1 MCFKSMQVTVFKT
14 LNMKNIVF
22 LILICLTCRQ
32 QSFANGQKDSIP
44 EPEFMNQ
51 VYQYDKINKKLV
63 ELEKVNAEM
72 KSKIKLMGGGAV
84 VYSMEGSKSDTR
96 INSEKINSENSSFM
110 ITIAGGT
117 MMSDPSMTL
126 SLYRLDSKKGKREA
140 PMSQY
145 GGMGNRNQEK
155 GGSLIDIKFKKL
167 KDGLYEIV
175 ISSRLEKGEYGFI
188 NMNGMNQT
196 GKLKVYAFGID

>member
-1 MCFKSMQVTVFKT
+1 
-14 LNMKNIVF
+14 MKNILF
-22 LILICLTCRQ
+22 LMLIFLFSNR
-32 QSFANGQKDSIP
+32 QSFAQGQKDSIP

-72 KSKIKLMGGGAV
+72 KSKIKLMGGGSV
-84 VYSMEGSKSDTR
+84 VYSIDGSRSEAR

-126 SLYRLDSKKGKREA
+126 KLYKLDNKKSKREV
-140 PMSQY
+140 PMGQY
-145 GGMGNRNQEK
+145 GASGKGNNQVD
-155 GGSLIDIKFKKL
+155 LKFKKL
-167 KDGLYEIV
+167 KDGIYEIV
-175 ISSRLEKGEYGFI
+175 VSGRLEKGEYGFI
-188 NMNGMNQT
+188 NMNAMGQT
-196 GKLKVYAFGID
+196 GNIPMFTFGLD